1 MASYGGPGWMLT
13 WYATDPFPLDVVF
26 PAGASLITAGPTHP
40 QGTTRGERVLKLDF
54 NAGSTRVTCTPGV
67 ETTPEA
73 ISATTRQMLNTW
85 FVFRVTGLANQTA
98 DTKLFAT
105 NDFTFTMLLARSGGN
120 MQIQVTHTS
129 SGTVLGAITGIAADT
144 WYGIDFWASSLL
156 GYGTQN
162 SVQVCCRLVSS
173 LYSSNTLTQ
182 QFNVMAHALYG
193 NAGLSSAQEL
203 MGLTLGETAG
213 TNNAGF
219 IAYIATLG
227 TLTQDADNPFGVLR
241 TDQLRLTGN
250 SANSTYNSMTD
261 AGGPNYLNVDE
272 IDSNTAP
279 SDADVNSRLVATTD
293 DGIQFY
299 QLYAT
304 DTGAYV
310 GSGDNVAGVTMCA
323 RGKVSVSGSKGS
335 SSGITLA
342 IGYAGLIR
350 QGKIDNAATYH
361 NAFDGWMRNLAALTT
376 QMVYADIAALE
387 VGVGYQC
394 TVGAGSATATC
405 SAVLL
410 ILFFAKSTETLAAVP
425 KPPSFVPPRRNT
437 AYLRGR

>member
-13 WYATDPFPLDVVF
+13 WYATDPFPLDAAF
-26 PAGASLITAGPTHP
+26 PAGASLITGAPTHP

-67 ETTPEA
+67 STSEPL
-73 ISATTRQMLNTW
+73 SATTRQMLNTW
-85 FVFRVTGLANQTA
+85 FVFRVTSLANHTV

-105 NDFTFTMLLARSGGN
+105 ADFTFTMIADGHPGSLMTIR
-120 MQIQVTHTS
+120 VTHTATS
-129 SGTVLGAITGIAADT
+129 TVMGDITNIAADT
-144 WYGIDFWASSLL
+144 WYGIDFWVSYYV
-156 GYGTQN
+156 GFGTPQ

-193 NAGLSSAQEL
+193 NIGPAYLQESNPI
-203 MGLTLGETAG
+203 TLGETAG
-213 TNNAGF
+213 TNSAGF
-219 IAYIATLG
+219 IAYVATLG
-227 TLTQDADNPFGVLR
+227 TLMQDADNPFGVLR

-250 SANSTYNSMTD
+250 SGNASYNTMTD
-261 AGGPNYLNVDE
+261 SAGPDYLKVDE

-279 SDADVNSRLVATTD
+279 SDADVNSRLVAGAD
-293 DGIQFY
+293 DGVQFY

-310 GSGDNVAGVTMCA
+310 GAGDNVAGVTMCA
-323 RGKVSVSGSKGS
+323 RAKVTVSSSKGS
-335 SSGITLA
+335 GSGITLA

-350 QGKIDNAATYH
+350 QTIIDSAATYH
-361 NAFDGWMRNLAALTT
+361 NKFDGWMRNLATSTT
-376 QMVYADIAALE
+376 QMVYGDIAALE
-387 VGVGYQC
+387 VGVSYQC
-394 TVGAGSATATC
+394 TVGVGSATATC

-425 KPPSFVPPRRNT
+425 RPPSFALPRRR
-437 AYLRGR
+437 YSSIGR